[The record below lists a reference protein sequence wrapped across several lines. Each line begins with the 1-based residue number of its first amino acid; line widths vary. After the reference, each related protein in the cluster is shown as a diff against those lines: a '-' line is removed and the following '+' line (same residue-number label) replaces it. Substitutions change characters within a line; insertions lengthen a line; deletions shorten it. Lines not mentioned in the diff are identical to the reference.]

1 MQYIQCMGLFSKRIE
16 IGSADS
22 SRFESVE
29 LMVDTAST
37 YTWIPREIVNRLGLR
52 VSGKR
57 RVRHADGRIVEKE
70 GVDAQV
76 RINGEVHSNFCLIAD
91 QGEGLLLGSLTLE
104 TFSLGVDPINKTLV
118 PVVASAMAI
127 IIGCELAPKPER
139 YSHLWAPL
147 L

>member
-1 MQYIQCMGLFSKRIE
+1 MGLFSKRIE

-37 YTWIPREIVNRLGLR
+37 YTWVPRGLVNRLGLR

-57 RVRHADGRIVEKE
+57 RVRLADGRIVEKE

-91 QGEGLLLGSLTLE
+91 QGDGLLLGSLTLE

-127 IIGCELAPKPER
+127 TAQN
-139 YSHLWAPL
+139 PL
-147 L
+147 